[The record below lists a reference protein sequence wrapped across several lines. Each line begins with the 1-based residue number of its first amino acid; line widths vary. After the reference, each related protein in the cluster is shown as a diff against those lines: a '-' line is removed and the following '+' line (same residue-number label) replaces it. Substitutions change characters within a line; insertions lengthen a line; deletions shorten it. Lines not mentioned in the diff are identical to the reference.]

1 MTREETLKGLHC
13 CSEFECGECPYK
25 IYEDEGR
32 TYIFRCIHRLMVDL
46 NNLDGFGT
54 IESSESTAGT
64 WSNYSSTMMECSNCK
79 KHVPYHRYQ
88 YCPHCGSKNKI
99 EEV

>member
-1 MTREETLKGLHC
+1 MTREETLKGLSY
-13 CSEFECGECPYK
+13 CSEFECKECPYQ
-25 IYEDEGR
+25 IYNDK
-32 TYIFRCIHRLMVDL
+32 TYILRCMHRLMVDL
-46 NNLDGFGT
+46 NEIMNKT
-54 IESSESTAGT
+54 GT

-79 KHVPYHRYQ
+79 KHVPYHKYN

>member
-1 MTREETLKGLHC
+1 MTKEETLKGLRC

-32 TYIFRCIHRLMVDL
+32 TYVLRCTHRLMVDL
-46 NNLDGFGT
+46 NNLDGLGT
-54 IESSESTAGT
+54 IERSESTVGT

-79 KHVPYHRYQ
+79 KHVPYHRYT
-88 YCPHCGSKNKI
+88 YCPHCGSNNRR
-99 EEV
+99 VD